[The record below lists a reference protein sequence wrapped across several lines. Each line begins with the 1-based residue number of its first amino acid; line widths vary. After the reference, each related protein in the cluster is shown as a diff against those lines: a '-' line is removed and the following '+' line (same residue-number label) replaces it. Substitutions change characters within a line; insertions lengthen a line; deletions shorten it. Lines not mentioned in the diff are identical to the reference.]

1 MEKRMKVLLKT
12 MLGILGIV
20 MIFIAVYCN
29 YIGSESQDTE
39 IVDTTT
45 VTTEIANK
53 TFRFIA
59 IGENEYVAI
68 GKLNN
73 VTIDVGE
80 SIQDAL
86 IFQDGNKTKDI
97 HVLNAE
103 EWQWS
108 LGEWY
113 KVRIKVAM
121 DSQILDAKTIE
132 PVVRVVI
139 PKYKYQ

>member
-1 MEKRMKVLLKT
+1 MKVLLMT

-29 YIGSESQDTE
+29 YSGSESQDTE

-45 VTTEIANK
+45 TITTKIADE

-59 IGENEYVAI
+59 IGEGEYVAI

-73 VTIDVGE
+73 VKIDIGE

-86 IFQDGNKTKDI
+86 VFQDGNKTKDI

-113 KVRIKVAM
+113 KVRIKVEM
-121 DSQILDAKTIE
+121 FSQILDAKTIE

>member
-1 MEKRMKVLLKT
+1 MKKETIIVYAAI
-12 MLGILGIV
+12 GILITCAA
-20 MIFIAVYCN
+20 FYIASSMDVP
-29 YIGSESQDTE
+29 EDP
-39 IVDTTT
+39 TTT
-45 VTTEIANK
+45 ITTEIANG

-59 IGENEYVAI
+59 IGEGEYIAI
-68 GKLNN
+68 GKLKN
-73 VTIDVGE
+73 VKIDVGE

-86 IFQDGNKTKDI
+86 VFQDGNKTKDI

-113 KVRIKVAM
+113 KVRIKVEM
-121 DSQILDAKTIE
+121 FSQILDAKTIE

>member
-1 MEKRMKVLLKT
+1 MISMKKETIIVYAAI
-12 MLGILGIV
+12 GILITCAA
-20 MIFIAVYCN
+20 FYIASSMDVP
-29 YIGSESQDTE
+29 EDP
-39 IVDTTT
+39 TTT
-45 VTTEIANK
+45 ITTEIANG

-59 IGENEYVAI
+59 IGEGEYIAI
-68 GKLNN
+68 GKLKN
-73 VTIDVGE
+73 VKIDVGE

-86 IFQDGNKTKDI
+86 VFQDGNKTKDI

-113 KVRIKVAM
+113 KVRIKVEM
-121 DSQILDAKTIE
+121 FSQILDAKTIE